1 MGGACLSLL
10 ESGDHA
16 MERILRDWKYVFF
29 FVAPALILYSALLLV
44 PIFWSMGYSLFD
56 GFPISGFR
64 FMGFGNYLRAWKDQD
79 FLRSFWFSA
88 KYALVVTPGQ
98 IGLGFLLSLLYF
110 LVLKRASRLS
120 VLIRTLV
127 FFPVVLPTVAVAQM
141 FVKLF
146 EITPQYGLVNAIL
159 DVLGLDGWIRPFLG
173 RGDTA
178 FWVAAS
184 MNIWTAMGFY
194 AVLLYSGLLDIP
206 QELIESARLDGA
218 SGWNLVRLIITPL
231 LRPLFITSTIFSLN
245 GTLKVFDQILA
256 LTGGGPG
263 KSTTP
268 LTLYM
273 YRTAFHYNQY
283 GYGSTIAVILTIE
296 CLLVTGILSF
306 FRQKT
311 E

>member
-1 MGGACLSLL
+1 
-10 ESGDHA
+10 
-16 MERILRDWKYVFF
+16 MEKILRDWRYITL
-29 FVAPALILYSALLLV
+29 FVAPALIFYGAILLV
-44 PIFWSMGYSLFD
+44 PILWSIGYSLFD
-56 GFPISGFR
+56 GSPISGFH
-64 FMGFGNYLRAWKDQD
+64 FVGFGNYLKIWRDRD
-79 FLRSFWFSA
+79 FLGSLWFSV

-110 LVLKRASRLS
+110 LVLKRTSLFS
-120 VLIRTLV
+120 TIVRTLV

-146 EITPQYGLVNAIL
+146 EITPQYGLVNALL
-159 DVLGLDGWIRPFLG
+159 DALGLDAWIRPFLG

-178 FWVAAS
+178 FWVAAG

-206 QELIESARLDGA
+206 YELIEAARLDGA
-218 SGWNLVRLIITPL
+218 SGWSLVRFVISPL
-231 LRPLFITSTIFSLN
+231 LRPLLVTSTIFSLN
-245 GTLKVFDQILA
+245 GTLKVFDQLLA

-273 YRTAFHYNQY
+273 YRTVFHYNQY
-283 GYGSTIAVILTIE
+283 GYGSTIAVILTLE
-296 CLLVTGILSF
+296 CLLVTGVLSF
-306 FRQKT
+306 ARRRV